1 MSWDQARSLLV
12 EAEPA
17 VAPAVAGFV
26 TVRGEPVFAHHPERV
41 FDLASLTKVLCTSE
55 VALRLVAAGRLSL
68 DDPHPALQIGQTVAR
83 LMQHSAGA
91 LWWKELYLL
100 GDRAAI
106 LHAAR
111 TEPLAHAPGEDHV
124 YSDLGFLTLGALLE
138 EATGQRIDA
147 LWSGP
152 LRWGDPRAEPTE
164 GGLQGV
170 VHDEN
175 ARAMGGIAPHA
186 GLFGTAP
193 EVAQVANRWLDGS
206 IPGAAEAF
214 RRRGAGSHRLGWDGP
229 SGSMSSA
236 GSRPP
241 KDAIGHTGFTGT
253 SVWMS
258 PEHGIVA
265 VLLTNRVVYG
275 RDPEAIRKLRF
286 RWHQAVWDTL
296 VPARKVLGAAR

>member
-1 MSWDQARSLLV
+1 MSWDLARSLLV
-12 EAEPA
+12 DAEPA
-17 VAPAVAGFV
+17 VAPAVSAFV
-26 TVRGEPVFAHHPERV
+26 THHGEPVFAHHPERV
-41 FDLASLTKVLCTSE
+41 FDLASLTKVLCTTE
-55 VALRLVAAGRLSL
+55 VVLRLVAEGRLAL
-68 DDPHPALQIGQTVAR
+68 DDPHPALQQGQTVAR
-83 LMQHSAGA
+83 LMQHAAGA

-100 GDRAAI
+100 PDRAAI
-106 LHAAR
+106 LHAAC
-111 TEPLAHAPGEDHV
+111 TEPLAHEPGEEHV
-124 YSDLGFLTLGALLE
+124 YSDLGFLTLGALIE
-138 EATGQRIDA
+138 QTTGQRIDA

-164 GGLQGV
+164 GGLCGV

-206 IPGAAEAF
+206 VPGAAEAF
-214 RRRGAGSHRLGWDGP
+214 TRRGAGSHRLGWDGP

-241 KDAIGHTGFTGT
+241 RDAVGHTGFTGT

-258 PEHGIVA
+258 PANGIVA
-265 VLLTNRVVYG
+265 VLLTNRVAYG
-275 RDPEAIRKLRF
+275 RDPEAIRRLRF

-296 VPARKVLGAAR
+296 LPPRNGLGAAR